1 LGIFGNR
8 DRVQAAFPLRMERV
22 GHKSL
27 DISAREIVTD
37 RRKAGFLFEEIY
49 LWHDAAMEGFPV
61 EPGHHFENPDTK
73 RRLRNLLAVSGLLD
87 ELHPI
92 KATPATE
99 DDVARFHTRE
109 YIAQIKRMSAERGGE
124 AGEFTPFGAGSFE
137 IALLAAGGVM
147 RAVEAVVTGAVENAY
162 ALVRPPG
169 HHAEA
174 NRGRG
179 YCIFGNIAVAIM
191 YARAKLGVARVA
203 VVDWDV
209 HHGNGTQAAFYED
222 PNILTISIHQDNLY
236 PANSGGIDENGAGRG
251 AGYNLNLPMPPGCG
265 GGAYVAAFERV
276 IVPALRKFKAELI
289 VVASG
294 LDAGALDP
302 LGRMMLHSDHYR
314 HLTRMLLEV
323 ASAVSAGRIV
333 LAHEGGYSAIYV
345 PFCGLAIMEELSGIR
360 SKIVDPY
367 IELAESWGYQELQ
380 PHQAA
385 AIERAA
391 PLLARIK

>member
-1 LGIFGNR
+1 
-8 DRVQAAFPLRMERV
+8 
-22 GHKSL
+22 
-27 DISAREIVTD
+27 VTD
-37 RRKAGFLFEEIY
+37 SRKTGFLFEEIY
-49 LWHDAAMEGFPV
+49 LWHDAAREGFPI

-73 RRLRNLLAVSGLLD
+73 RRFRNLLAVSGLLE

-92 KATPATE
+92 KAIEATE

-109 YIAQIKRMSAERGGE
+109 YIAHIKRMSAERGGE
-124 AGEFTPFGAGSFE
+124 AGEFTPFGPGSFE

-147 RAVEAVVTGAVENAY
+147 RAVEAVVSGAVENAY

-179 YCIFGNIAVAIM
+179 YCIFGNIAVAVM
-191 YARAKLGVARVA
+191 HARAKLGVTRVA

-222 PNILTISIHQDNLY
+222 PNVLTISIHQDNLY
-236 PANSGGIDENGAGRG
+236 PANSGSVGENGADRG
-251 AGYNLNLPMPPGCG
+251 AGYNLNLPMPPGSG
-265 GGAYVAAFERV
+265 GGAYLAAFERV
-276 IVPALRKFKAELI
+276 IVPALRRFKPELI

-294 LDAGALDP
+294 LDAAGLDP
-302 LGRMMLHSDHYR
+302 LGRMMLNAEHYR
-314 HLTRMLLEV
+314 RLTRLIMDAAAEV
-323 ASAVSAGRIV
+323 CFGRVV

-360 SKIVDPY
+360 TKIVDPY
-367 IELAESWGYQELQ
+367 IEMAESWGYQELQ

-385 AIERAA
+385 AIDRAA
-391 PLLARIK
+391 LLLDRIK